1 MLVRRNSAA
10 MSDLCP
16 VVYGGF
22 QTVGLKTV
30 LLRIRVSIYAGHEN
44 VGKRTA
50 VFVLIAV
57 LWGETFPLNCRKFSF
72 DEDVMNLLVFPAGNV

>member
-1 MLVRRNSAA
+1 

-16 VVYGGF
+16 FVYGGF

-44 VGKRTA
+44 VGEGKCCLCAHRGT
-50 VFVLIAV
+50 V
-57 LWGETFPLNCRKFSF
+57 GMRFPLNCREFSL
-72 DEDVMNLLVFPAGNV
+72 MRINLSISSG

>member
-1 MLVRRNSAA
+1 MSLLVRRNSAA

-30 LLRIRVSIYAGHEN
+30 LLRIRVSIYAMKMLANE
-44 VGKRTA
+44 TA

-57 LWGETFPLNCRKFSF
+57 LWGGGFH
-72 DEDVMNLLVFPAGNV
+72 